1 MEDISDLK
9 EKKNLLL
16 PSLENTWRKKKK
28 SAIAYTVIQGLK
40 LNFLI
45 YIDIYL
51 YFLNNCLLSTSLNM
65 QTQNYVNYFVF

>member
-1 MEDISDLK
+1 ME
-9 EKKNLLL
+9 
-16 PSLENTWRKKKK
+16 KKKK